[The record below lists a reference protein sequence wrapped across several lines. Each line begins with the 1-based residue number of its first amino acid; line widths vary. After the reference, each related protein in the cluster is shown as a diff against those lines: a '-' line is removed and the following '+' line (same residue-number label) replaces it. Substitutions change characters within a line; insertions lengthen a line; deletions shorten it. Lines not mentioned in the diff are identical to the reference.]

1 MADQLFKKR
10 QGKRKERKSENRE
23 MKPYRYLIVCE
34 GEKTEPNYFEGFKE
48 EINSKYKDQVKIK
61 KWEIDIE
68 GTGRNTES
76 LVEYASELQRKS
88 AVEFGNIWC
97 VFDKDDFTD
106 EQFNNAIEKCKKN
119 DFKPAWSNKA
129 IELWF
134 LLHFEYLNTAVERV
148 SYIKKLNEYFKNFS
162 VNNGKYEKNL
172 KDIYKILKE
181 YGNCKK
187 AIVNAKKLNKTHPG
201 NFTPSKMNPATKV
214 YELVEELLDI
224 INNIKNNLWMK

>member
-48 EINSKYKDQVKIK
+48 EINSIYKNQVDVK

-68 GTGRNTES
+68 GAGRNTES
-76 LVEYASELQRKS
+76 LVEYASKLKRKS
-88 AVEFGNIWC
+88 VVEYGNIWC

-106 EQFNNAIEKCKKN
+106 EQFNNAIGKCKKDN
-119 DFKPAWSNKA
+119 FKPAWSNEA

-134 LLHFEYLNTAVERV
+134 LLHFEYLNTAINR
-148 SYIKKLNEYFKNFS
+148 SAYIKKLNKYFGKFS
-162 VNNGKYEKNL
+162 INNGKYEKNL

-181 YGNCKK
+181 YGSCKN
-187 AIVNAKKLNKTHPG
+187 AIANAKKLFEAQPENSS
-201 NFTPSKMNPATKV
+201 PSKTNPATKV
-214 YELVEELLDI
+214 YELVEELLEI
-224 INNIKNNLWMK
+224 ISSIL